1 MATLT
6 DAANF
11 AGDLTV
17 RPPLIAGMVQAAVN
31 IMAESGTTADH
42 TQRVALA
49 IQIMRSPNALVDPFA
64 WAVSTNPTV
73 VDEWTTGNRA
83 GAINDF
89 AYAIASVWNA
99 VAGIAAPAA

>member
-11 AGDLTV
+11 AGDLSV
-17 RPPLIAGMVQAAVN
+17 RPPLIAGMVQAAVQ
-31 IMAESGTTADH
+31 IMAEAGTTQGH

-49 IQIMRSPNALVDPFA
+49 SQVIRSPNALADPFA
-64 WAVSTNPTV
+64 WAVSTNATV

-89 AYAIASVWNA
+89 AYAIASLWNA
-99 VAGIAAPAA
+99 LAGIAAPAA